1 MELKI
6 LKNGNLQVDDA
17 RIIFRNFRGEA
28 SKFNN
33 AGDRNFSL
41 VIPDQELADILTNA
55 KNSYGIGWNIKVK
68 DSVDSDDTP
77 RMHMKVKVKFTGR
90 GPRIYLVTGENHKE
104 LTEDT
109 VGILDDI
116 NIASVRM
123 DIRPYD
129 DVVNGKSF
137 RAAYLVSM
145 EVVQDLDR
153 FAAEYERERYE
164 SEEDE

>member
-1 MELKI
+1 MELTI
-6 LKNGNLQVDDA
+6 LNNGNLQIDDA
-17 RIIFRNFRGEA
+17 RIIFRNFRGES
-28 SKFNN
+28 SKYNN

-41 VIPDQELADILTNA
+41 VIPDQELANILTND
-55 KNSYGIGWNIKVK
+55 KNSYGVGWNVRVK
-68 DSVDSDDTP
+68 EPLDPEDTP
-77 RMHMKVKVKFTGR
+77 RMHMKVKVKFSRR
-90 GPRIYLVTGENHKE
+90 GPSIYLVTGNNHKE

-109 VGILDDI
+109 IGILDDI

-129 DVVNGKSF
+129 DIVNGKPF

-153 FAAEYERERYE
+153 FAAEYEREMD
-164 SEEDE
+164 EE

>member
-1 MELKI
+1 MILRI
-6 LKNGNLQVDDA
+6 LKNGNLQIDDA

-33 AGDRNFSL
+33 AGDRNFAL
-41 VIPDQELADILTNA
+41 VIPDKETADILTHA
-55 KNSYGIGWNIKVK
+55 ENSYGAGWNIRIK
-68 DSVDSDDTP
+68 DAEDPDETP

-90 GPRIYLVTGENHKE
+90 GPRIYLVTGNNHKE

-129 DVVNGKSF
+129 DVINGKPF

-153 FAAEYERERYE
+153 FAAEYE
-164 SEEDE
+164 EEE

>member
-41 VIPDQELADILTNA
+41 IIPDQELADILTNA

-68 DSVDSDDTP
+68 D
-77 RMHMKVKVKFTGR
+77 
-90 GPRIYLVTGENHKE
+90 
-104 LTEDT
+104 
-109 VGILDDI
+109 
-116 NIASVRM
+116 
-123 DIRPYD
+123 
-129 DVVNGKSF
+129 
-137 RAAYLVSM
+137 
-145 EVVQDLDR
+145 
-153 FAAEYERERYE
+153 
-164 SEEDE
+164 

>member
-1 MELKI
+1 
-6 LKNGNLQVDDA
+6 
-17 RIIFRNFRGEA
+17 
-28 SKFNN
+28 
-33 AGDRNFSL
+33 
-41 VIPDQELADILTNA
+41 
-55 KNSYGIGWNIKVK
+55 
-68 DSVDSDDTP
+68 
-77 RMHMKVKVKFTGR
+77 MKVKVKFTGR

-129 DVVNGKSF
+129 DVVNGKPF

-164 SEEDE
+164 SEEEK